1 MGQTHH
7 HTSHGENE
15 MAKKLAIYWMG
26 ILTGAGVMSLIS
38 HHQFYLFVA
47 IGGSLALVATLF
59 AAIEI
64 W

>member
-1 MGQTHH
+1 
-7 HTSHGENE
+7 